1 MGTLGTAT
9 KAPLT
14 VEVEGKKYTLSP
26 LELGDFGEVERWL
39 EMLPYEK
46 ARRKIAALG
55 EVVTPEIRE
64 AIIALADAQSQA
76 SSFGDAKSSQ
86 VLTTVEG
93 TGYLLWLSLRKCH
106 PEITR
111 EAALHLISLDSI
123 AEWQKMLDKLS
134 GLEKDDSERPTE
146 KEAPA

>member
-1 MGTLGTAT
+1 MGTLATAT
-9 KAPLT
+9 KASLT
-14 VEVEGKKYTLSP
+14 VEVEGKKYVLSP
-26 LELGDFGEVERWL
+26 LELGDFGDVQLWL
-39 EMLPYEK
+39 ENLSYEK
-46 ARRKIAALG
+46 ARRKIKALG
-55 EVVTPEIRE
+55 DIATPEMQER
-64 AIIALADAQSQA
+64 IIAKADEESNAVTI
-76 SSFGDAKSSQ
+76 GDAKSSEI
-86 VLTTVEG
+86 LATVEG